1 MTRRSLM
8 SLIVGMVLSIAAA
21 AAHAQTLRIGARTPT
36 VVDPH
41 FQWLS
46 TNEAYSMHMFD
57 TLVIRGND
65 AQSSPGLASSWR
77 MLDPLTWEF
86 KLRQGIK
93 FHDGQEFTAED
104 VKFSIERIANL
115 PNNPN
120 PYTANTRSIERI
132 EIIDPYTL
140 RFHSVVPDPLLP
152 APLGSVF
159 IVSHKAAK
167 DALPAD
173 FASGKASI
181 GTGPYRFV
189 SYVPDAELKLVRNEE
204 YWGEKPHW
212 KDVVFRIIP
221 NDASR
226 VATLLAGD
234 VDMID
239 FIPSHDIPNL
249 KSNPKVAVHTGP
261 SDRLMYLMLDVG
273 REPTPFATDAE
284 GKPLPK
290 NPFKDIRV
298 RKAMSMAIDRDAV
311 VSRVME
317 GMAAKSTQ
325 MMPEGFVGFDPT
337 YAGVKYD
344 IDGAKK
350 LLAEAGYPDG
360 FHTSI
365 HCSNNRY
372 LNDGKTCQA
381 AGQMLSRIG
390 LKMKVE
396 TMPVNVYFPKI
407 AVPKSEFSLILM
419 GWGNSSTGTAS
430 GFLAAILHSYDP
442 AKRMGHANRAYFS
455 DPAYDAMAEDA
466 LVEVDPAKREAKM
479 IAAIRY
485 ATETY
490 VTIPLHTLYTALATR
505 KGLRVETRKDEMT
518 IAMAVRPE

>member
-1 MTRRSLM
+1 MTRRMLM
-8 SLIVGMVLSIAAA
+8 SLIVGAVMSIATLAQ
-21 AAHAQTLRIGARTPT
+21 AQTLRIGARTPT
-36 VVDPH
+36 VIDPH

-57 TLVIRGND
+57 TLVIRGKD
-65 AQSSPGLASSWR
+65 AQSYPGLASSWR
-77 MLDPLTWEF
+77 MVDPLTWEF

-93 FHDGQEFTAED
+93 FHDGQEFTATD

-120 PYTANTRSIERI
+120 PYTANTRSIARI
-132 EIIDPYTL
+132 EILDPYTV
-140 RFHSVVPDPLLP
+140 RFHSDVPDPLLP

-159 IVSHKAAK
+159 IVSHKAAR
-167 DALPAD
+167 DAMPAD
-173 FASGKASI
+173 FQSGKASI

-189 SYVPDAELKLVRNEE
+189 SYVPDAELKLVRNEG
-204 YWGEKPHW
+204 YWGDKPHW
-212 KDVVFRIIP
+212 KDVHFRIIP

-261 SDRLMYLMLDVG
+261 ADRLMYLMLDVG
-273 REPTPFATDAE
+273 REPTPYATDAE

-311 VSRVME
+311 VARVME

-325 MMPEGFVGFDPT
+325 MMPEGFGGFDPS
-337 YAGVKYD
+337 YEGVKYD

-350 LLAEAGYPDG
+350 LLTEAGYPDG
-360 FHTSI
+360 FNMTI

-396 TMPVNVYFPKI
+396 TMPVNVFFPKI
-407 AVPKSEFSLILM
+407 SVPKSEYSLILM

-455 DPAYDAMAEDA
+455 DPVYDAMAEDA
-466 LVEVDPAKREAKM
+466 LVEIDPAKREQKM
-479 IAAIRY
+479 KAAIRY

-518 IAMAVRPE
+518 IAMAVHPE